1 MKTFKARYGRGR
13 ESRRQGKQK
22 QQLQVEGEEEEEVE
36 RVPRRKLSHQQAHL
50 KLIMLRRADVGCAQI

>member
-1 MKTFKARYGRGR
+1 MKTFKARYRRGK
-13 ESRRQGKQK
+13 ESKRQGWQK